1 MEICRHEVGS
11 DVGTRR
17 VQAEHVLG
25 QEQQSKAG
33 GTNVDGGRNQCRRQT
48 SVDAERER
56 ELQ

>member
-1 MEICRHEVGS
+1 MSAIRSATKMEICRYEVGT

-33 GTNVDGGRNQCRRQT
+33 GTNVNGGRN
-48 SVDAERER
+48 
-56 ELQ
+56 